1 MLRTIDLIITVGDQ
15 LLPTFIIALY
25 KLKKYPQYH
34 YMKTIIKF
42 IILFLMIASLMYLYY
57 YENTT
62 IIEYDVKQLI
72 IIAFI
77 NLLVF
82 IVASRDEIATMV
94 NKIKRTTQENQEE
107 ESSSPKLES
116 PLVIDPNSIE

>member
-1 MLRTIDLIITVGDQ
+1 MLRVLDLIITVGDQ

-34 YMKTIIKF
+34 YIKTVIKF
-42 IILFLMIASLMYLYY
+42 IILFLMITSLMYLYY

-62 IIEYDVKQLI
+62 VVEYDVRQLI
-72 IIAFI
+72 IISFI

-82 IVASRDEIATMV
+82 IVASKDEIATMV
-94 NKIKRTTQENQEE
+94 NRIKRKEIQSE
-107 ESSSPKLES
+107 ESSSAKLES